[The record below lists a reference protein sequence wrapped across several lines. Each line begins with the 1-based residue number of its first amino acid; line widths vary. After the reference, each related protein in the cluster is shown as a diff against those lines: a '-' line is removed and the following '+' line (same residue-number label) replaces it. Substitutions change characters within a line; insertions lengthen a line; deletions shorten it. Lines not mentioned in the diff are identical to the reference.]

1 MRYGNSIVDDAIR
14 FVVSEKSKDKVKD
27 QVESSPS
34 NCSKES
40 NESDYNEDEKSD
52 KEGEEKQEQET
63 GNNSKSSFLII
74 VATNFDFLQS
84 CVKEF
89 VIQLLL

>member
-40 NESDYNEDEKSD
+40 KEPDYNEDEKSD